1 MAGGPASPP
10 SGSPGPGPGSSSS
23 DDGALRAAKRALRAQ
38 VGARR
43 AALSPRALAEASTAA
58 RAHLTRFAPVAA
70 ALARPGAIVALYAA
84 RRDELDPWPLVPAD
98 APPVRCAFPRVV
110 ARGAPLVFHVATP
123 DALVP
128 ATFGLREPPADAP
141 TAPLESAS
149 VVVVPGVAFDRQGG
163 RLGYGGG
170 FYDRSLPARATGVWC
185 VGFAH
190 SAQVV
195 PVVPRGPHDR
205 EVDALVTEDG
215 VLCFRAPD
223 E

>member
-10 SGSPGPGPGSSSS
+10 SSSG
-23 DDGALRAAKRALRAQ
+23 DDDALRAAKRALRAQ
-38 VGARR
+38 VLARR
-43 AALSPRALAEASTAA
+43 AALPASARAEASAAA
-58 RAHLTRFAPVAA
+58 RAHLVRFAPLAA
-70 ALARPGAIVALYAA
+70 ALARPEAVVALYAA
-84 RRDELDPWPLVPAD
+84 RGDELDPSPLAPAL
-98 APPVRCAFPRVV
+98 RTAFPRVV
-110 ARGAPLVFHVATP
+110 ARGAPLVFHLATP

-128 ATFGLREPPADAP
+128 AAFGLREPTVDAP
-141 TAPLESAS
+141 IVALETVAL
-149 VVVVPGVAFDRQGG
+149 VVVPGVAFDRRGG

-170 FYDRSLPARATGVWC
+170 FYDRSLPPRASGVWC

-190 SAQVV
+190 STQLV

-215 VLCFRAPD
+215 VLCFRAPG